1 MSHSLNFSEK
11 VAVRAFPMFFFK
23 EQNLRQSLINF
34 ICVQLMSFLM
44 QLNESRIRMSA
55 AGLFKVGKHLIP
67 SVSILLV
74 IAILSRLGYF
84 HIIVFS

>member
-1 MSHSLNFSEK
+1 
-11 VAVRAFPMFFFK
+11 MFFFK

-34 ICVQLMSFLM
+34 IDIQLMSFLM

-74 IAILSRLGYF
+74 IALLSRLGYF